1 MPEKMNDELLER
13 INGASDQEIQELK
26 AVILADPELSGDFFM
41 LSKEGNDDGLFQ
53 YSDRYLVYK
62 VIALNFPMSTL
73 DLNEGSR
80 PNVYAENGQWKGPRA
95 LSHQEML
102 EMLRKG

>member
-26 AVILADPELSGDFFM
+26 AVILADPELSGDFFT

-53 YSDRYLVYK
+53 YSDRYLVYNT
-62 VIALNFPMSTL
+62 ILFISLLQRLHFFHADRS
-73 DLNEGSR
+73 
-80 PNVYAENGQWKGPRA
+80 
-95 LSHQEML
+95 
-102 EMLRKG
+102 